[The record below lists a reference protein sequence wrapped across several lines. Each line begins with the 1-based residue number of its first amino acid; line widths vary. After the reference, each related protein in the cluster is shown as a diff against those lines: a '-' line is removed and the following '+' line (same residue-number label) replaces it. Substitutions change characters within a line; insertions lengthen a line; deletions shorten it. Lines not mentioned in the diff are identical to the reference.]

1 MLQQLQPESTLDALD
16 VSFLSLE
23 VVIDVGSC
31 KQRAK
36 YDHLG
41 RSEEV
46 LGLFYWDI
54 ESALFFPELGKMR
67 RGLVLLLA
75 LSYMCV

>member
-1 MLQQLQPESTLDALD
+1 MLQQLQPECTLDALD

-31 KQRAK
+31 KQRAE
-36 YDHLG
+36 YDDLG

-54 ESALFFPELGKMR
+54 EI
-67 RGLVLLLA
+67 
-75 LSYMCV
+75 CVVFS